1 MTTKQQERDAL
12 AKIQNIIANLGED
25 SYLAITFK
33 GFANEAETNIEN
45 DWAMNA
51 YETIDLC
58 REETRAE
65 KRRYEEANDK
75 LANVTRE
82 RDIAWNREKLLD
94 EKNICKIQTIR
105 ELGMQLTAA
114 SNTNLMLEDIN
125 GELNAE
131 IIKLK
136 AKLYDIMT
144 AEVK

>member
-12 AKIQNIIANLGED
+12 AKIQKIIADLGND
-25 SYLAITFK
+25 SYLATTFK
-33 GFANEAETNIEN
+33 GFASEAETNIEN

-58 REETRAE
+58 REETRTAKTALKE
-65 KRRYEEANDK
+65 MTERYDGMS
-75 LANVTRE
+75 RE
-82 RDIAWNREKLLD
+82 RDIAQRYIDNLEDRD
-94 EKNICKIQTIR
+94 EAKGEAIR
-105 ELGMQLTAA
+105 ALNERLTTVE
-114 SNTNLMLEDIN
+114 NTNLMLEDIN

-136 AKLYDIMT
+136 AKLYDVMT